1 MSWVPPDSPPVAPP
15 AAPPHDRPPFPA
27 AGSGVG
33 DDGNDGA
40 ERSRRRPGV
49 VVAAVVVAVA
59 LVAGGAW
66 ALVLAGRVG
75 GGADVRPR
83 ASGGVPVDTDEL
95 GAVVEELSAFV
106 EEARGLRFLDPV
118 EVEVLDGGPFQDRL
132 LDDAVEDR
140 QELEE
145 TAVVLRALGFLDAD
159 DDLSAVLEA
168 FLGDAVVGFYDPEDG
183 ALVVRGAELSPY
195 VRYTLVHELVHALD
209 DQHFEL
215 HRPEL
220 DERDDEASAAFVALV
235 EGSAVRVEQE
245 WLASLDAG
253 TRQQVRLEEARLGAG
268 IDLADV
274 PVVVPQLLA
283 FPYVHGPD
291 FVDALVDDGGQE
303 RLDAAFAEPPTTTAE
318 ILDPS
323 RYLGGVA
330 TVEVAAPPADGEVV
344 QDGVVGE
351 WTLRLLLADVL
362 PAGRVE
368 GVTSGWLGD
377 RFVSWRDGER
387 SCVRM
392 AFATLTRAEGA
403 VLADALEAWA
413 ADRGDASVA
422 RGERTELT
430 ACAG

>member
-1 MSWVPPDSPPVAPP
+1 MSWVPPDSPPLGPP
-15 AAPPHDRPPFPA
+15 TAPPHDRPPFPA
-27 AGSGVG
+27 AGPGG
-33 DDGNDGA
+33 DGDEGGPTA
-40 ERSRRRPGV
+40 ARRRPGV
-49 VVAAVVVAVA
+49 VVAAVFVAVA

-66 ALVLAGRVG
+66 ALVLAGRMG
-75 GGADVRPR
+75 GGANVRPS
-83 ASGGVPVDTDEL
+83 ASGGVAVDVDEL

-106 EEARGLRFLDPV
+106 EEARGLEFVEPV
-118 EVEVLDGGPFQDRL
+118 EVEVLADGPFQERL

-140 QELEE
+140 RELEE
-145 TAVVLRALGFLDAD
+145 TAVVLRALGLLGAD
-159 DDLSAVLEA
+159 DDLAAVLEA
-168 FLGDAVVGFYDPEDG
+168 FLGDAVVGFYDPADG
-183 ALVVRGAELSPY
+183 ALVVRGAELNPY

-215 HRPEL
+215 DRPEL

-235 EGSAVRVEQE
+235 EGSAVRVEEE

-291 FVDALVDDGGQE
+291 FVEALVDAGGRE
-303 RLDAAFAEPPTTTAE
+303 RLDDAFGEPPTTTAE
-318 ILDPS
+318 ILDPA
-323 RYLGGVA
+323 RYLGGVE
-330 TVEVAAPPADGEVV
+330 TVEVAAPPAEGEVV
-344 QDGVVGE
+344 QEGVVGE
-351 WTLRLLLADVL
+351 WTLRLLLGDVL
-362 PAGRVE
+362 PSGRVE
-368 GVTSGWLGD
+368 TVTSGWLGD
-377 RFVSWRDGER
+377 RFASWRDGDR

-403 VLADALEAWA
+403 ALADALEAWA
-413 ADRGDASVA
+413 FDQEDASVA
-422 RGERTELT
+422 RGQRTELA